1 MHVVDNSYDDDAAAA
16 MTTPQ
21 PPQTA
26 APAAFGYVQYADSER
41 LLSGDDAANY
51 GVINVA
57 ADGGSGG
64 SDAAAAAP
72 RGVPACHAT
81 IASAGVAASETRVSK
96 NAGQDDVTDDIYSSM
111 DHTDFR
117 TADAATPDANY
128 GPIRTTAVSINSLTK
143 LNTAAAAS
151 KVASAARSTDAA
163 AGTATGDVGEK
174 RPMLPLDKS
183 KPYQNW

>member
-1 MHVVDNSYDDDAAAA
+1 

-26 APAAFGYVQYADSER
+26 APAAFGSVQYADSER

-51 GVINVA
+51 CVINVA

-64 SDAAAAAP
+64 SDAAAAASW
-72 RGVPACHAT
+72 GGPAGHAT
-81 IASAGVAASETRVSK
+81 TASAEGAASETRVRK

-111 DHTDFR
+111 DHTEIR
-117 TADAATPDANY
+117 TADAATPDDANY

-151 KVASAARSTDAA
+151 KAARAARSTDAA